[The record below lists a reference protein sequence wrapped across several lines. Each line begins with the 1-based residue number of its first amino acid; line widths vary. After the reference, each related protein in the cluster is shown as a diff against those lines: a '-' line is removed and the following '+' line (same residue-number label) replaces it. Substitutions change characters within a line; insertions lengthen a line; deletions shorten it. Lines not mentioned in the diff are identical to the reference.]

1 MVVGGKNVVDVEVY
15 LSERLVVSISV
26 TNCVQILWKKD
37 DNDGVDDM
45 CGRSVDRI
53 FRISVQR

>member
-1 MVVGGKNVVDVEVY
+1 MVDVEVY
-15 LSERLVVSISV
+15 MSERLVVSISV

-37 DNDGVDDM
+37 ENEDGVDDDM

>member
-15 LSERLVVSISV
+15 MSERLVVSISV

-37 DNDGVDDM
+37 DNEDGVDDM
-45 CGRSVDRI
+45 CGR
-53 FRISVQR
+53 